1 MYSYSAFLNLG
12 IGALAW
18 RKKPFTYDW
27 GNRTFLG
34 RVAHILALP
43 IAFPWA
49 VLVQLFA
56 CLPQR
61 IQRPIRFYIRY
72 IAKWAHHR
80 KDSVKAKSRQIR
92 LRKRFKIV
100 TKKNTDKALAKT
112 LIYDVVLLIAPKVH
126 YVDLVNLSMASRR
139 IRATMFPSGGKQDQE
154 QGLRRYSCYN
164 NRKLECQVCGIQICT
179 VS

>member
-1 MYSYSAFLNLG
+1 M
-12 IGALAW
+12 LAW
-18 RKKPFTYDW
+18 RKKPFAYDW
-27 GNRTFLG
+27 RNRTFLG
-34 RVAHILALP
+34 HVAHMLTLP
-43 IAFPWA
+43 MAFPRA

-56 CLPQR
+56 CLPQW

-72 IAKWAHHR
+72 IAKWACYG

-92 LRKRFKIV
+92 LRTRFKID
-100 TKKNTDKALAKT
+100 TKKNTDKALAKA

-126 YVDLVNLSMASRR
+126 YVDLVNLSMVSRR

-154 QGLRRYSCYN
+154 QGLRRYSCYR
-164 NRKLECQVCGIQICT
+164 NRKLECRVCGIQICA